1 MSATATSLPDASWK
15 TEEVRVAGH
24 PVRLRTSGRGEPLLL
39 LHHDIGT
46 PERLP
51 FYDALAQRF
60 TVHLPSHPGYD
71 GSERPAWMRSVRDMA
86 VLYQLLIAE
95 RGWETP
101 SLLGL
106 GFGGWMAAEM
116 ASMAPRGFRRLI
128 LVNAMGVKPAR
139 GEILD
144 QALVSYIDYARAGF
158 EDQSAF
164 DRLFGA
170 DPPTPQLEQ
179 WDLNREMTF
188 RIAWKPYMYNPTLPH
203 LLSGVST
210 PALVVWGRR
219 NRVVPLECGEAYAR
233 ALPGA
238 RLAVMDGAGHCAEVE
253 QPEALTRL
261 VLDFAAGG

>member
-1 MSATATSLPDASWK
+1 MAATRCGCAPAA
-15 TEEVRVAGH
+15 RRA
-24 PVRLRTSGRGEPLLL
+24 LLV

-95 RGWETP
+95 RGWATP
-101 SLLGL
+101 SVLGL

-128 LVNAMGVKPAR
+128 LVNAMGLKPAK

-144 QALVSYIDYARAGF
+144 QALVTTRYARAGF
-158 EDQSAF
+158 EDQKAF
-164 DRLFGA
+164 DPSR
-170 DPPTPQLEQ
+170 
-179 WDLNREMTF
+179 R
-188 RIAWKPYMYNPTLPH
+188 R
-203 LLSGVST
+203 
-210 PALVVWGRR
+210 PAHA
-219 NRVVPLECGEAYAR
+219 PAR
-233 ALPGA
+233 AVGP
-238 RLAVMDGAGHCAEVE
+238 
-253 QPEALTRL
+253 QP
-261 VLDFAAGG
+261 